1 MQILLSDSEAKTI
14 LTSHF
19 ESILMPGV
27 SVVLSG
33 DANKMVSGM
42 KRVVMQKVWDGR
54 DTKINMIKY
63 FREVSGLGLADS
75 KIQVE
80 RIIDSNGVF
89 SEEMADGFE
98 IGSIDAV

>member
-1 MQILLSDSEAKTI
+1 MQILLSNSEAKAI

-19 ESILMPGV
+19 ESILMTGV

-42 KRVVMQKVWDGR
+42 KRVVMQKVYDGR
-54 DTKINMIKY
+54 DKKINMIKY
-63 FREVSGLGLADS
+63 FKAVTGLGLADS
-75 KIQVE
+75 KHQTE

-98 IGSIDAV
+98 IDSIDAV